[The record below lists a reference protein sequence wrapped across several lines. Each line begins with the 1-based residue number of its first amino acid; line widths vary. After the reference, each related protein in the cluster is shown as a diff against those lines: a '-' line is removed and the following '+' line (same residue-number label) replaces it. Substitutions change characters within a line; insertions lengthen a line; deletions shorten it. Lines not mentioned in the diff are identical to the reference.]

1 MKGLPMMMVVL
12 AIVVQAM
19 VQAENP
25 SFSHLSLNHP
35 SSLTPFP
42 HSAPIISFYPHNDAK
57 HQQNRSNLTRQ
68 NTPKK
73 KEDPRSVST
82 PKEEQNPGSID
93 TPNEKETTI
102 PKLEAARIACAGE
115 CTKVSKRL

>member
-35 SSLTPFP
+35 SSLTPFQ

-57 HQQNRSNLTRQ
+57 HQQNRSLTRQ

-82 PKEEQNPGSID
+82 PKEEQNPGSIN

-102 PKLEAARIACAGE
+102 PKLEAARIACAEE